1 MEKKRIEYFDA
12 TKGFAIFL
20 MVFAHAIAW
29 NFQDYKSICI
39 FNPNQT
45 QQELIGGFLWQLIYS
60 FHMPL
65 FFLISGYFTYFN
77 ISDKTNKTIYIQKI
91 KNRTKRLLIPYIFTG
106 FIILGIRGNYGFW
119 FLLSLWQ
126 LSLVG
131 YLFNYISYLF
141 NKKNNIISDI
151 VLAIL
156 FAIITKILFEKRLI
170 YDFGNL
176 GLFYEYVPAFIF
188 GFLLRKYEI
197 LKNVF
202 FSEKYI
208 SLYYFIFI
216 LLFCSRYLLI
226 ISDNNFIITNILRI
240 RYYML
245 PILGSLLVIIL
256 FKTNKSTKIQSIFT
270 TIGHNSFE
278 IYVLHILFVIQIP
291 QIGEH
296 IINQN
301 IVTCI
306 TLQIIYGT
314 TISIIAIALSLLI
327 SKLLS
332 KSKIISLLFFGK

>member
-65 FFLISGYFTYFN
+65 FFLISGYFTYFD
-77 ISDKTNKTIYIQKI
+77 ISDKTNKTIYIQKKI

-106 FIILGIRGNYGFW
+106 FIILSIRGNYGFW

-131 YLFNYISYLF
+131 YLFNYISYIF

-156 FAIITKILFEKRLI
+156 FGIITKILFENRLI

-202 FSEKYI
+202 FLKNTFHY
-208 SLYYFIFI
+208 
-216 LLFCSRYLLI
+216 I
-226 ISDNNFIITNILRI
+226 IS
-240 RYYML
+240 Y
-245 PILGSLLVIIL
+245 
-256 FKTNKSTKIQSIFT
+256 
-270 TIGHNSFE
+270 
-278 IYVLHILFVIQIP
+278 
-291 QIGEH
+291 
-296 IINQN
+296 
-301 IVTCI
+301 
-306 TLQIIYGT
+306 
-314 TISIIAIALSLLI
+314 
-327 SKLLS
+327 
-332 KSKIISLLFFGK
+332 LFFYFVLDIY